1 MEYVNQAVGSVVG
14 AYAQLQAEAA
24 RFVPAL
30 QSDLYFAV
38 AFTAAFYVLWSV
50 FAYVTRDKNA
60 PPRFYY
66 FWNMIRGK
74 YNMKKY
80 SLLKMVRLLLRSV
93 CCVCG
98 RECTTHS
105 QSMCATIGV
114 CTACVYIY
122 MCFSGLLLGCLF
134 YSCSILSSSYVYTF
148 RIRCELATTNTV
160 KCSRCKW
167 LTSG

>member
-93 CCVCG
+93 CVLCVWEG
-98 RECTTHS
+98 VHDT
-105 QSMCATIGV
+105 QSEYVCDYWGVYSMRIYICASLVSYWG
-114 CTACVYIY
+114 A
-122 MCFSGLLLGCLF
+122 
-134 YSCSILSSSYVYTF
+134 CSIRALSSLLRMYIHFVSG
-148 RIRCELATTNTV
+148 A
-160 KCSRCKW
+160 SW
-167 LTSG
+167 LRQTR

>member
-122 MCFSGLLLGCLF
+122 ICASLVSYWGA
-134 YSCSILSSSYVYTF
+134 CSIRALSSLLRMYIHFVSG
-148 RIRCELATTNTV
+148 A
-160 KCSRCKW
+160 SW
-167 LTSG
+167 LRQTR